1 MSEAKNQKRTKRRKT
16 KGSFAVYIKK
26 VLSPIEG
33 IRISTSALNTMNGL
47 VVLLAEKI
55 AFRAH
60 QLTSQHGKST
70 VSADAVL
77 AALKRT
83 INSAIKQC
91 SENKKNFLFKKLK
104 ITFKT
109 VNNNF

>member
-83 INSAIKQC
+83 I
-91 SENKKNFLFKKLK
+91 L
-104 ITFKT
+104 T
-109 VNNNF
+109 